1 MRRCRA
7 SAPVQCG
14 VHLKFSSLPTR
25 KPKLAS
31 VRATAEAARRP
42 SHHDD
47 PGTTTVPESQEERR
61 ASPQSSHPHAQEL
74 VVYFIW
80 MAALLRPASAT
91 VWSASGQSW
100 RDGKPSRSSKRSA
113 PACAASCANLNSAAT
128 RAVGSKRRCTLT
140 GCPVALSTSRNWTC
154 ARASVASTEGPRHTP
169 SFDGWC
175 FCGAACQYED
185 ASRVGLRRY
194 VERVPRRRRR
204 RRRRSLGRRRGRRQ
218 RWVENTAPRG
228 RRRRRRRRG

>member
-140 GCPVALSTSRNWTC
+140 GCPVALSTSRNWTRTPPESGS
-154 ARASVASTEGPRHTP
+154 AGTSSASHGGGAEEEEEASVG
-169 SFDGWC
+169 
-175 FCGAACQYED
+175 GAAGGNGGSRTPPPAVVVVGGGGGGRPHGGDDDDD
-185 ASRVGLRRY
+185 A
-194 VERVPRRRRR
+194 
-204 RRRRSLGRRRGRRQ
+204 
-218 RWVENTAPRG
+218 
-228 RRRRRRRRG
+228 